1 MITLYS
7 IFQGFIKQTKL
18 YIQSVLPKK
27 VSELTN
33 DVGYLTSHQDISG
46 KQDKLTFDNTPTA
59 NSSNPVTSSGIKSAL
74 DEKLNVSG
82 NASTATSAGTIVP
95 FDKGMASAFRNVWF
109 SDNTKNNKPVYNE
122 NIQYNP
128 VTDVLKAGTFQ
139 GTLNGNASTADTCTG
154 NSATAD
160 KLKTARTITLTGNA
174 TGNTIFDGSGNVSI
188 STTVN
193 TVNNQGEKTAIKNG
207 TAEPAGLNLYEVYN
221 NGYPTAY
228 GNLISIGGLGGSE
241 LLAGWSGQWDTE
253 TSTAIEHLYYRN
265 RRDSGTR
272 WSDWNT
278 IAFTSDI
285 NNYAPTKDG
294 VGATGTWNI
303 DITGTAVKATQDSNG
318 KNISTTYIKDISSDG
333 GILTVTK
340 GDGTA
345 SSFTAINDTAAAH
358 NGIYRGKDLTS
369 YCDSGEMSKAIA
381 AGTFHDIYPGDYII
395 KDVTINGTKYS
406 NVHWIVMDLDYHLH
420 CGWSSETTKHHIILM
435 PEEALGTAQMNF
447 SNVTTDGYLG
457 SAMWKTTIPLY
468 VTGISNAFGADHVLS
483 HYELLTSAQSTSV
496 ASRVGAGWT
505 GGSTNWTWTQ
515 VSVNLCNEPMVYGC
529 TAFSS
534 SGYDIGEC
542 NQQLSAFKLN
552 HGLKCSKRYWWWLR
566 AVASSANFCRCGGTG
581 DAGTRNASY
590 SSSVRPYFLYC

>member
-7 IFQGFIKQTKL
+7 IFQGFIRQTKL

-59 NSSNPVTSSGIKSAL
+59 NSSNPVTSKGIKAAL

-82 NASTATSAGTIVP
+82 NAATATHAETASQAANDGAGNVITDTYVP
-95 FDKGMASAFRNVWF
+95 KKEIKDSTDLNTLKETGFYNFPLSSICTDDNHFPWAVASAVLIFRNGVNGDGCTQLCF
-109 SDNTKNNKPVYNE
+109 PYNQDK
-122 NIQYNP
+122 ICKRTY
-128 VTDVLKAGTFQ
+128 A
-139 GTLNGNASTADTCTG
+139 AS
-154 NSATAD
+154 SQ
-160 KLKTARTITLTGNA
+160 
-174 TGNTIFDGSGNVSI
+174 S
-188 STTVN
+188 
-193 TVNNQGEKTAIKNG
+193 
-207 TAEPAGLNLYEVYN
+207 
-221 NGYPTAY
+221 
-228 GNLISIGGLGGSE
+228 
-241 LLAGWSGQWDTE
+241 
-253 TSTAIEHLYYRN
+253 
-265 RRDSGTR
+265 
-272 WSDWNT
+272 WSDWST
-278 IAFTSDI
+278 SAFLSDL
-285 NNYAPTKDG
+285 NSK
-294 VGATGTWNI
+294 
-303 DITGTAVKATQDSNG
+303 QD
-318 KNISTTYIKDISSDG
+318 KIIE
-333 GILTVTK
+333 
-340 GDGTA
+340 
-345 SSFTAINDTAAAH
+345 DTAAAH

-406 NVHWIVMDLDYHLH
+406 NIHWIVMDLDYHLH
-420 CGWSSETTKHHIILM
+420 CGWSFETTKHHIVLM
-435 PEEALGTAQMNF
+435 PEEALGTAQMNS

-457 SAMWKTTIPLY
+457 SAMWEKTIPLY

-483 HYELLTSAQSTSV
+483 HYELLTSAQSMSV

-505 GGSTNWTWTQ
+505 GGSTNWAWTQ

-529 TAFSS
+529 TTFSS

-566 AVASSANFCRCGGTG
+566 AIASSTYFCACGDGGRADTLY
-581 DAGTRNASY
+581 ASD
-590 SSSVRPYFLYC
+590 SNSVRPYFLYC